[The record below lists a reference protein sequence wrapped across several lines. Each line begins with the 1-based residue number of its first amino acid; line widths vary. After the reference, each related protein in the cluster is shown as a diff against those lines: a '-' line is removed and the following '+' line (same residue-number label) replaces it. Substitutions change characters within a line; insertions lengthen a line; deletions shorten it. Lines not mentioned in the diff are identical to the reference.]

1 MPNIREIAKR
11 AGVGIATVSRYI
23 NNTGY
28 VSEEVKLKIQ
38 KEIDESG
45 YTPNALARAIFT
57 KNSKTL
63 GLMIPNITNPFFNQ
77 MATVIEEHANRFG
90 YTLFL
95 CNTEDNEEKEKEY
108 LEVLKSHRVAGI
120 IASRSMCKDEYLN
133 IQIPVISFENHI
145 SPSILTISSDN
156 YKGGKMAFNH
166 LYERGCRNILHI
178 KGPKTFDATEMRYQ
192 GFIDGAKEKNLE
204 VHVIGF
210 ESDFQVKML
219 EENLNN
225 IINIEKYDG
234 IFVFNDIAAATVMKY
249 LKEKGIRIPDDIQII
264 GFDNSF
270 ICELVHPSLT
280 TIEQP
285 IKDLGALAV
294 EFLIDLIN
302 GEDIVIKNYLVETK
316 LIQRESTFLSSEVM
330 SQSLVD

>member
-1 MPNIREIAKR
+1 MNIMPNIREIAKR

-28 VSEEVKLKIQ
+28 VSEEVRLKIQ
-38 KEIDESG
+38 REIDDSG

-57 KNSKTL
+57 KNSKTI

-77 MATVIEEHANRFG
+77 MATVIEEHANKFG

-95 CNTEDNEEKEKEY
+95 CNTEDNKEKEMEY

-120 IASRSMCKDEYLN
+120 IASRSMCTEEYLN

-145 SPSILTISSDN
+145 SPFILTLSSDN
-156 YKGGKMAFNH
+156 YNGGKMAFDH

-178 KGPKTFDATEMRYQ
+178 KGPETFDATEIRCQ
-192 GFIDGAKEKNLE
+192 GFLDAAREKNLGVE
-204 VHVIGF
+204 VIGF

-270 ICELVHPSLT
+270 ICELLHPALT
-280 TIEQP
+280 TIQQP
-285 IKDLGALAV
+285 IEELGSLAV
-294 EFLIDLIN
+294 ELLMELIDGKEISMEDRLI
-302 GEDIVIKNYLVETK
+302 GTR
-316 LIQRESTFLSSEVM
+316 LIQRETTLNTKK
-330 SQSLVD
+330 